1 MKLTLLRVSSQID
14 STSGILFDST
24 EYPKFLCYTLED
36 EFRSV
41 KVASETRI
49 PEGTYKIGL
58 RTEGGFHARYS
69 SRFNTIHKG
78 MLELQ
83 DVPNFKWILIHCGNT
98 DENTAGCI
106 LVGNSQTSNL
116 VQKDGFIGSSTDAYK
131 TIYPSLAT
139 AAAKGEL
146 EINIVDFD
154 SKGTKVK
161 TSTSNKTQ
169 DHLMLTDLVD
179 KKFDTILKELKN
191 LKQAVKLNK
200 RAV

>member
-1 MKLTLLRVSSQID
+1 M
-14 STSGILFDST
+14 
-24 EYPKFLCYTLED
+24 
-36 EFRSV
+36 
-41 KVASETRI
+41 
-49 PEGTYKIGL
+49 
-58 RTEGGFHARYS
+58 
-69 SRFNTIHKG
+69 HKG

-106 LVGNSQTSNL
+106 LVGDSQTSNL
-116 VQKDGFIGSSTDAYK
+116 VQKDGFIGSSTNAYK

-146 EINIVDFD
+146 EIEIVDFD
-154 SKGTKVK
+154 SKGTKVNA
-161 TSTSNKTQ
+161 SNKSQ
-169 DHLMLTDLVD
+169 DHVMLTDLVD
-179 KKFDTILKELKN
+179 QKFDKILKELSN

>member
-1 MKLTLLRVSSQID
+1 MKLTLMRISSQID

-36 EFRSV
+36 EFRAV

-49 PEGTYKIGL
+49 PEGTYKIAL

-69 SRFNTIHKG
+69 NRFGSMHKG

-146 EINIVDFD
+146 EIEIVDFD
-154 SKGTKVK
+154 SKGTKVNASK
-161 TSTSNKTQ
+161 KSQ
-169 DHLMLTDLVD
+169 DHVMLTDLVD
-179 KKFDTILKELKN
+179 QKFDKILKELAN

>member
-1 MKLTLLRVSSQID
+1 MKLTLLRISSQID

-36 EFRSV
+36 EFRAV

-49 PEGTYKIGL
+49 PEGTYKIAL
-58 RTEGGFHARYS
+58 RTEGGFHGRYLN
-69 SRFNTIHKG
+69 RFGPMH
-78 MLELQ
+78 
-83 DVPNFKWILIHCGNT
+83 
-98 DENTAGCI
+98 
-106 LVGNSQTSNL
+106 
-116 VQKDGFIGSSTDAYK
+116 KDGFIGASTNAYR

-146 EINIVDFD
+146 EIEIVDFD
-154 SKGTKVK
+154 SKGTKVNA
-161 TSTSNKTQ
+161 SNKSQ
-169 DHLMLTDLVD
+169 DHVMLTDLVD
-179 KKFDTILKELKN
+179 QKFDKILKELAN

>member
-1 MKLTLLRVSSQID
+1 MKLDVIRIQFGSDATN
-14 STSGILFDST
+14 GILLIDGVF
-24 EYPKFLCYTLED
+24 ECFTLED
-36 EFRSV
+36 EVRDGQKQMGETAIPLGEYEIKFRTV
-41 KVASETRI
+41 GGYDAKYQKKY
-49 PEGTYKIGL
+49 GT
-58 RTEGGFHARYS
+58 TW
-69 SRFNTIHKG
+69 HKG

-106 LVGNSQTSNL
+106 LVGDSQTSNL
-116 VQKDGFIGSSTDAYK
+116 VQKDGFIGASTNAYR

-146 EINIVDFD
+146 EIEIVDFD
-154 SKGTKVK
+154 SKGTKVNA
-161 TSTSNKTQ
+161 SNKSQ
-169 DHLMLTDLVD
+169 DHVMLTDLVD
-179 KKFDTILKELKN
+179 QKFDKILKELSN